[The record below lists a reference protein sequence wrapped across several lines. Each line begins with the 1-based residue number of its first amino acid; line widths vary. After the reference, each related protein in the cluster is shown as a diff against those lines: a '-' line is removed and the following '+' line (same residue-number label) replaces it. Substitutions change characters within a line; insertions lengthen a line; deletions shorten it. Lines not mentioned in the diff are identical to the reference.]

1 MLGNFF
7 EVGSKVLKASGKK
20 FAQKDNNL
28 PIELSLRNELIR
40 QRYIYIYIY
49 ICIYAYVDICI
60 YICVYIYIYIYIYI
74 SQSSNRCSGFTIA

>member
-1 MLGNFF
+1 MGIFF
-7 EVGSKVLKASGKK
+7 KVGSKVLKASGKK

-40 QRYIYIYIY
+40 QIYIY

-60 YICVYIYIYIYIYI
+60 YMCIYIYIYLYLY
-74 SQSSNRCSGFTIA
+74 FTVEK